1 MKIILI
7 LINILFITVIAC
19 QDIEARKPLNEKSSI
34 FLKDSALRNKKRVD
48 LENILINKARDLDKQ
63 NTYKSSTLG
72 FLYSIKNQ
80 KKGPLAKK
88 GDFVEVQYQ
97 IEDLNKNILYSKDEL
112 QNIRFIIDKEDV
124 LPALRVGVKLLSEGE
139 TGIFLFPSHFCYSY
153 QGDMEKISPNQ
164 PLRFLIKL
172 VSLTKN

>member
-1 MKIILI
+1 MIG
-7 LINILFITVIAC
+7 
-19 QDIEARKPLNEKSSI
+19 
-34 FLKDSALRNKKRVD
+34 
-48 LENILINKARDLDKQ
+48 LD
-63 NTYKSSTLG
+63 
-72 FLYSIKNQ
+72 F
-80 KKGPLAKK
+80 AKK

-112 QNIRFIIDKEDV
+112 QNIRFIIDKEEV
-124 LPALRVGVKLLSEGE
+124 LPALREGVKLLSEGE